1 MDRRSIVGVLFFEDR
16 KISARDE
23 SARREGGMG
32 RVSSYNRAITIK
44 KSRHRLERDHGS
56 VHKEPEVSASSVSLS
71 LSSLSLDLRE
81 MLVFVEINKRERERE
96 RERGCLRSQKTTLGP
111 SSLLRPLL
119 FHGP

>member
-1 MDRRSIVGVLFFEDR
+1 
-16 KISARDE
+16 
-23 SARREGGMG
+23 MG

-81 MLVFVEINKRERERE
+81 MLVFVEINKRERERVFAVLVVAKNDVRSFSAATAVVPRPIMAGGGRIE
-96 RERGCLRSQKTTLGP
+96 RSRGARNGRLAE
-111 SSLLRPLL
+111 
-119 FHGP
+119 

>member
-1 MDRRSIVGVLFFEDR
+1 
-16 KISARDE
+16 
-23 SARREGGMG
+23 MG

-71 LSSLSLDLRE
+71 LLSLSLDLRE

-96 RERGCLRSQKTTLGP
+96 RVFAVAKNDVRSFSAATAVVPRPIMAGGGRIERSRGARNGRLAE
-111 SSLLRPLL
+111 
-119 FHGP
+119 

>member
-1 MDRRSIVGVLFFEDR
+1 
-16 KISARDE
+16 
-23 SARREGGMG
+23 MG

-81 MLVFVEINKRERERE
+81 MLVFVEINKRERERVFAVLVVAKNDVRSFFSAATAVVPRPIMAGGGRIE
-96 RERGCLRSQKTTLGP
+96 RSRGARNGRLAE
-111 SSLLRPLL
+111 
-119 FHGP
+119 